1 VLDAPHDD
9 KVIEGVAVNAKA
21 LCARFPVYGK

>member
-9 KVIEGVAVNAKA
+9 KVIERVTAGAKA
-21 LCARFPVYGK
+21 LCAKFPVYG